1 MKMINCGVVSVPLY
15 YIHMCN
21 KLCPYLAMYNI
32 QWKVGVPKPSH
43 HRTPLS
49 FIDKVLT
56 NVCVCVCVCVCV
68 PAHAREFRSPLLL
81 FIDEVLPTGR

>member
-1 MKMINCGVVSVPLY
+1 MEMISCGVLCQCHCIT
-15 YIHMCN
+15 YIRMCN

-49 FIDKVLT
+49 FIDQVLT
-56 NVCVCVCVCVCV
+56 NVCVCV
-68 PAHAREFRSPLLL
+68 PAHAREFRSPLLV